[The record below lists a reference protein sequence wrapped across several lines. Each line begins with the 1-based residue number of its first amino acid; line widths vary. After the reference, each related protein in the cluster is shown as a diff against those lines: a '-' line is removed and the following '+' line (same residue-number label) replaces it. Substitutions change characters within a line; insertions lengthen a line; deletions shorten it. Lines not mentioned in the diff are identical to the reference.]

1 MGDDGQHPR
10 PRAAQQ
16 HRAGANEARLDFTAD
31 LEYEGHID
39 IPDDYWPTIVDM
51 SDRDDPPRQE
61 SVDYDLPLSCVPVPN
76 VQAAVSSDSHAVFAA
91 SLREEATWC
100 AEISRVYA
108 AYGILGS

>member
-1 MGDDGQHPR
+1 MRDDDQHSR

-16 HRAGANEARLDFTAD
+16 PAAAADEARLDFTAD

-61 SVDYDLPLSCVPVPN
+61 SMD
-76 VQAAVSSDSHAVFAA
+76 H
-91 SLREEATWC
+91 T
-100 AEISRVYA
+100 
-108 AYGILGS
+108 